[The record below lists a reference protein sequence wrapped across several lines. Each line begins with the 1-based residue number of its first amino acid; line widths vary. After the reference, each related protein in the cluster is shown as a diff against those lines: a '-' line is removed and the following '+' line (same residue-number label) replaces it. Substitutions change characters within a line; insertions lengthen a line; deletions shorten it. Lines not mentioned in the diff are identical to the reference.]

1 MGLKLRCEWT
11 CLRDLSES
19 VEHHRKSMCLTSNPQ
34 SRPGVDTFLPFMGQE
49 NVIAGLD
56 EHDLDIDT
64 EDPSSSVIHGK
75 IQAQKHLPSPHYMI
89 LFIFS

>member
-1 MGLKLRCEWT
+1 MGLKLGCEWT

-19 VEHHRKSMCLTSNPQ
+19 VEPHRKSMCLTSNPP
-34 SRPGVDTFLPFMGQE
+34 SHPGVDTFLPFMGQE
-49 NVIAGLD
+49 NVIAGSD

-75 IQAQKHLPSPHYMI
+75 IQARKHLHPPHYMG